1 MTKHAVTST
10 SPRSRKNRV
19 FGSSL
24 LVLLA
29 PLAALAQPAAQ
40 QNPSEAA
47 PGANPR
53 VAITVSV
60 EGDDGRR
67 SDLGRIVIELYPTEA
82 PRHTENFLKLAR
94 DGFYTGLTFHRI
106 VPAFVIQGGDPMSRS
121 NWQSNRLGTG
131 GPGYNLP
138 QEISRKHV
146 RGAVAAA
153 RKNDPTVN
161 PNLESSGS
169 QFYICLADLPSL
181 DRAKYTVFGQVV
193 EGMEVVDSIAR
204 VKNTGPHQ
212 NQALQRVT
220 MTQVRVLE

>member
-1 MTKHAVTST
+1 MTEYAV
-10 SPRSRKNRV
+10 RL

-24 LVLLA
+24 LMLMA
-29 PLAALAQPAAQ
+29 PLAVLAQPVPQ
-40 QNPSEAA
+40 QNPVAQQDA

-67 SDLGRIVIELYPTEA
+67 NDLGKIVIELYPTEA

-138 QEISRKHV
+138 AEISRKHM

-181 DRAKYTVFGQVV
+181 DRARYTVFGQVV

-204 VKNTGPHQ
+204 VKNTGPQQ